1 MRIFGQILESQMCD
15 SHVRIQELLSIFYQQ
30 DLLGFRPVSYCDQYF
45 ALQSKYRF

>member
-30 DLLGFRPVSYCDQYF
+30 DLLGFSLLLWSVFCL
-45 ALQSKYRF
+45 AK